1 MVVKDHS
8 GWGSKKYIN
17 FGLDAEAP
25 VVSTILWEEGS
36 GTGALGDVWSN
47 DSQPYI
53 TTSATDEQA
62 QFNDKWS
69 ARMYTPAEV
78 VLGTDNTNPDTGL
91 ELDGNAFVLN
101 VSSSL
106 ELANDENN
114 ESVYE
119 TTTT

>member
-1 MVVKDHS
+1 
-8 GWGSKKYIN
+8 
-17 FGLDAEAP
+17 
-25 VVSTILWEEGS
+25 
-36 GTGALGDVWSN
+36 
-47 DSQPYI
+47 
-53 TTSATDEQA
+53 
-62 QFNDKWS
+62 
-69 ARMYTPAEV
+69 MYTPAEV